1 MKIKYFL
8 IAFVFTCSF
17 LYSQNSD
24 MSKDI
29 VNGYFRSFQRAIEQE
44 WLQGRSSVLIEN
56 NNKTLYEYHN
66 IQDNDLSTT
75 WVEGVDGSGINEW
88 VIIPIDLNG
97 YYFSYSDGNQKKK
110 LNISLKIHNGFCK
123 NDKTY
128 FSNNRIKKGRI
139 DIYEV
144 PILEFEDQR
153 GTQAINSPIN
163 ISKNEFLFADSS
175 EEQLL
180 DIPIELSGNFINDG
194 HVFLFLKLTILE
206 VYPGEKYDDTCISEL
221 HATADVVKEKKPEV
235 ANVILSRIL
244 PKEKITMNIEK
255 MKEIIYSYEKFKRL
269 KNDSFELIL
278 LKNSKFSLLSYS
290 IILGIWKQK
299 KPNEIFM
306 YYIVIKNEKVEKK
319 IGFADPIEKHD
330 LMPAFNLSIFF
341 KQISIFQ
348 LLPFYSFH
356 YDFNHDGTDEILS
369 FVQSNITGYIHCIIY
384 VVDINL
390 EGKKAFDICSF
401 PYFSIYPEFINYNC
415 RQGIKVYEYPH
426 DPIDGINDDGYWAF
440 YYYDRVQQKYVR
452 DETASSEELEQIH
465 GSPDFFA
472 EAGIDYTKLERPLI
486 PADLEGFS
494 KPALRIWR
502 NAVYARHGR
511 TFKSEGL
518 QALFNEYVW
527 YKADKNYTDAKLSD
541 TDKANIKLI
550 SEFEKK

>member
-1 MKIKYFL
+1 MKR
-8 IAFVFTCSF
+8 VFCLLLLCLLPF
-17 LYSQNSD
+17 ILL
-24 MSKDI
+24 
-29 VNGYFRSFQRAIEQE
+29 AH
-44 WLQGRSSVLIEN
+44 EN
-56 NNKTLYEYHN
+56 N
-66 IQDNDLSTT
+66 
-75 WVEGVDGSGINEW
+75 G
-88 VIIPIDLNG
+88 
-97 YYFSYSDGNQKKK
+97 
-110 LNISLKIHNGFCK
+110 
-123 NDKTY
+123 
-128 FSNNRIKKGRI
+128 
-139 DIYEV
+139 
-144 PILEFEDQR
+144 
-153 GTQAINSPIN
+153 A
-163 ISKNEFLFADSS
+163 
-175 EEQLL
+175 
-180 DIPIELSGNFINDG
+180 
-194 HVFLFLKLTILE
+194 
-206 VYPGEKYDDTCISEL
+206 
-221 HATADVVKEKKPEV
+221 
-235 ANVILSRIL
+235 
-244 PKEKITMNIEK
+244 MNIEK
-255 MKEIIYSYEKFKRL
+255 TKEIIYSYEKFKRL

-278 LKNSKFSLLSYS
+278 LKNSKFSLPPYS
-290 IILGIWKQK
+290 IVLSIWRWKEI
-299 KPNEIFM
+299 NEIFM
-306 YYIVIKNEKVEKK
+306 YYIIIKNEKIEKK

-348 LLPFYSFH
+348 LLHFYSFH

-415 RQGIKVYEYPH
+415 RQGIKFYNKDE
-426 DPIDGINDDGYWAF
+426 WQF

-511 TFKSEGL
+511 TFKSEDL
-518 QALFNEYVW
+518 QALFNEYAW
-527 YKADKNYTDAKLSD
+527 YKADKNYNDAKLTD